1 MSSLSLYLLGFLVLV
16 LGVAMGLHL
25 AGVPAAWVAV
35 AGVVLLGVG
44 IISAVTHTRR
54 RDASPME

>member
-16 LGVAMGLHL
+16 LGVTMGLHL

-35 AGVVLLGVG
+35 AGVVLLGAG
-44 IISAVTHTRR
+44 IISGVTRMRR
-54 RDASPME
+54 RDSSPVE